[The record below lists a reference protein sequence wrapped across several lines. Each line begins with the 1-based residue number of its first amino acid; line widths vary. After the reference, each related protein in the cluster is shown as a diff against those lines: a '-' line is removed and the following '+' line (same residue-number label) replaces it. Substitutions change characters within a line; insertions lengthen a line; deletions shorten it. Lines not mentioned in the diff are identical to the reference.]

1 VLRGVDRI
9 GADYDL
15 AACEP
20 GDLDPH
26 AVASVFKAYFRECKF
41 IACLVLLGVNAT
53 LSVPEHM
60 LTSALLPYFEGI
72 VEQETVA
79 AGTATESNNPR
90 NADVKSAGRGLGLPS
105 GPRPG
110 SLPPGMKKPPSLS
123 TLAMPT
129 FKDIPPPSIS
139 LIRALRALVSQ
150 LPEENRDLLRTLVD
164 VINATSSNEK
174 ATKMPLANL
183 VLVFYPSVQITPP
196 LLRVLCETKGIW
208 GETPPVMD
216 VKRENSGSSASSRS
230 DIYSDAPDGVDER
243 ESLSGDARTSEDHM
257 SSLSDYQASAEE
269 SIDPG
274 EGLARR
280 RPSPRPR
287 RAPESTVYMDAECR
301 CSSASLLLHPLSGS
315 VDSSRDNSSSSPNA
329 LSPSSTP
336 PMTSSAES
344 LVTPATSSGQPSL
357 PHLPIDE
364 GKKREPEQDLE
375 CISDV
380 VAPESTK
387 YIISDS
393 MSHAA
398 GPVHFPSL
406 PSSPLKRRSTP
417 LLSIPHA
424 NPMNAPHS
432 AFYEPP
438 SPTASLH
445 SNSSLSRRLKLKKP
459 SLSVFLS
466 SKHSNSSL
474 QGISKTNI
482 SNPIINSDSFMVPH
496 SASDSSVST
505 PQSAVT
511 APQESAYILPPPFE
525 RSPFAF
531 GMGIQVTPSGTEDS
545 LTAESAKNGTPIAD
559 RHRADSTTSSA
570 FYVTRS
576 ARSTPEPTKTSHLRP
591 TPRRPATSSSNHLGI
606 LDRELDSS
614 DDWTHSV
621 LLAADIEHDRVQGE
635 KR

>member
-1 VLRGVDRI
+1 
-9 GADYDL
+9 
-15 AACEP
+15 
-20 GDLDPH
+20 
-26 AVASVFKAYFRECKF
+26 
-41 IACLVLLGVNAT
+41 
-53 LSVPEHM
+53 M
-60 LTSALLPYFEGI
+60 
-72 VEQETVA
+72 EQETAA
-79 AGTATESNNPR
+79 AGTATDSNPR
-90 NADVKSAGRGLGLPS
+90 NADVKSGSRGLGLPS
-105 GPRPG
+105 GPKPG

-164 VINATSSNEK
+164 VINATSLNEK

-183 VLVFYPSVQITPP
+183 VLVFYPSVQIAPA

-208 GETPPVMD
+208 DGETETPP

-230 DIYSDAPDGVDER
+230 DIYSDAPDGVEER

-269 SIDPG
+269 SIDAA
-274 EGLARR
+274 EGIARR

-287 RAPESTVYMDAECR
+287 RAPESTVYMDAECCR
-301 CSSASLLLHPLSGS
+301 CSSASLLLQGS
-315 VDSSRDNSSSSPNA
+315 VDSSSNA

-364 GKKREPEQDLE
+364 GKGEQDMERL
-375 CISDV
+375 SDV
-380 VAPESTK
+380 VAPESTE
-387 YIISDS
+387 YIIGDS
-393 MSHAA
+393 ISHA
-398 GPVHFPSL
+398 GPVHFPSTL

-417 LLSIPHA
+417 ILSLPHA

-432 AFYEPP
+432 ALNEPP
-438 SPTASLH
+438 SPTVSLH

-482 SNPIINSDSFMVPH
+482 SNPVINSNSLR
-496 SASDSSVST
+496 SASESSVST

-511 APQESAYILPPPFE
+511 APQESPYTLPHVKSLPFE
-525 RSPFAF
+525 RSPYAF
-531 GMGIQVTPSGTEDS
+531 GMGIQITPSGTDTLHRYANDS
-545 LTAESAKNGTPIAD
+545 GDALTVESAKNGTPIAD

-570 FYVTRS
+570 FYLTRS
-576 ARSTPEPTKTSHLRP
+576 TRSTPEPTKISHLRP
-591 TPRRPATSSSNHLGI
+591 TPRRPATSSSSNHLGI
-606 LDRELDSS
+606 LDRELDSG

-621 LLAADIEHDRVQGE
+621 LLAADDRLQGE

>member
-1 VLRGVDRI
+1 
-9 GADYDL
+9 
-15 AACEP
+15 
-20 GDLDPH
+20 
-26 AVASVFKAYFRECKF
+26 
-41 IACLVLLGVNAT
+41 
-53 LSVPEHM
+53 M
-60 LTSALLPYFEGI
+60 LTPALLPYFEGI
-72 VEQETVA
+72 VEQETAA
-79 AGTATESNNPR
+79 AGSATESNP
-90 NADVKSAGRGLGLPS
+90 DVKSAGRGLGLPS
-105 GPRPG
+105 GPEPG

-164 VINATSSNEK
+164 VINATSLNEK

-208 GETPPVMD
+208 GGETVTLD

-230 DIYSDAPDGVDER
+230 DIYSDAPDGVEER
-243 ESLSGDARTSEDHM
+243 ESLSGDARIPEDRM
-257 SSLSDYQASAEE
+257 SSLSDYQASTED
-269 SIDPG
+269 SIDPS

-287 RAPESTVYMDAECR
+287 RAPESTVYMDAECCR

-315 VDSSRDNSSSSPNA
+315 VDSSNA

-364 GKKREPEQDLE
+364 GKKREPEQDME
-375 CISDV
+375 SMSDV
-380 VAPESTK
+380 VVPESTK

-393 MSHAA
+393 A
-398 GPVHFPSL
+398 GPVHFPS
-406 PSSPLKRRSTP
+406 LKRRSTP
-417 LLSIPHA
+417 LLSTPQT
-424 NPMNAPHS
+424 NPMNASHS
-432 AFYEPP
+432 ALYEPP
-438 SPTASLH
+438 SPTTSLH

-466 SKHSNSSL
+466 SKHSISSL

-482 SNPIINSDSFMVPH
+482 SNPIINSDSFMAPS

-511 APQESAYILPPPFE
+511 APQESPYSLPPVMSLPFE

-531 GMGIQVTPSGTEDS
+531 GMGIQVTPSGTDAVHRYANDSEDA
-545 LTAESAKNGTPIAD
+545 LTVEFAKNGTPIAD

-576 ARSTPEPTKTSHLRP
+576 ARSTPEPTKISHVRP

-606 LDRELDSS
+606 LDRELDSG

-621 LLAADIEHDRVQGE
+621 LLAADIEHDRLQGE

>member
-1 VLRGVDRI
+1 M
-9 GADYDL
+9 
-15 AACEP
+15 
-20 GDLDPH
+20 
-26 AVASVFKAYFRECKF
+26 
-41 IACLVLLGVNAT
+41 LLGVDAT
-53 LSVPEHM
+53 SSVPEHM

-79 AGTATESNNPR
+79 AGTATESNSR

-110 SLPPGMKKPPSLS
+110 GGLPPGMKKPPSLS

-164 VINATSSNEK
+164 VINATSWNEK

-230 DIYSDAPDGVDER
+230 DVYSDAPDGVDER

-257 SSLSDYQASAEE
+257 PSLSDYQASVEE

-315 VDSSRDNSSSSPNA
+315 ADSSRDNSSSSSNA

-375 CISDV
+375 GMS
-380 VAPESTK
+380 PESTK

-398 GPVHFPSL
+398 PVHFPSL

-438 SPTASLH
+438 SPTTSLH

-474 QGISKTNI
+474 RGISKTNI
-482 SNPIINSDSFMVPH
+482 SNPIINSDSFMAPP

-511 APQESAYILPPPFE
+511 APQESAYTLPPPFE
-525 RSPFAF
+525 RSPSAF
-531 GMGIQVTPSGTEDS
+531 GMGIPCGTDGT

-576 ARSTPEPTKTSHLRP
+576 TRSTPEPTKISHLQP
-591 TPRRPATSSSNHLGI
+591 TPRRPVTSSSNHLGI
-606 LDRELDSS
+606 LDRELDSG

-621 LLAADIEHDRVQGE
+621 LLAADIEHDREQDKLPPSPRKV
-635 KR
+635 